1 MYDWRV
7 RPLSTALAEPS
18 LFLSEKSLIDA
29 GYPSRST
36 AMERLGEIVISHSA
50 DPNPAHVLSDIAC
63 LIGNELRGDACS
75 IYLFDQAR
83 EWLVLSGTVGL
94 NQESIGK
101 VRMSIH
107 EGLTGL
113 TAREKRPVIVPC
125 DADQHPS
132 FKYFAESG
140 EDPYESFLGVPIVA
154 GEEII
159 GVLVVQTVE
168 SRMFANDEVGTLVEH
183 ALAMGPLIR
192 NRRP

>member
-1 MYDWRV
+1 
-7 RPLSTALAEPS
+7 LSTAIATPASFDLWENY
-18 LFLSEKSLIDA
+18 LIDA
-29 GYPSRST
+29 GSSRHAS
-36 AMERLGEIVISHSA
+36 AMERLGEIVFSHAA

-63 LIGNELRGDACS
+63 LVGNDLRADVCS
-75 IYLFDQAR
+75 IYLYDQPR

-94 NQESIGK
+94 NLESIGK
-101 VRMSIH
+101 VRMSID

-113 TAREKRPVIVPC
+113 TAREKRPVIIPC
-125 DADQHPS
+125 DADQHPC
-132 FKYFAESG
+132 FRYFPESG

-154 GEEII
+154 GEEVI

-168 SRMFANDEVGTLVEH
+168 SRMFANEEVGALVEH

>member
-1 MYDWRV
+1 M
-7 RPLSTALAEPS
+7 
-18 LFLSEKSLIDA
+18 IDA
-29 GYPSRST
+29 GSTHRAT

-50 DPNPAHVLSDIAC
+50 DPNPAHVLSDLAC
-63 LIGNELRGDACS
+63 LVGNELRGDACS
-75 IYLFDQAR
+75 IYLFDQAS

-101 VRMSIH
+101 VRMSID

-125 DADQHPS
+125 DADQHPN
-132 FKYFAESG
+132 FCYFPESG
-140 EDPYESFLGVPIVA
+140 EDPYESYLGVPIVA
-154 GEEII
+154 NDEVI

-168 SRMFANDEVGTLVEH
+168 SRMFANDEIGSLVEH